1 MRRFLCLWLPRW
13 PTDRWQRQQAEPV
26 AGPLV
31 LTASGQGGI
40 RLTAVDRAAARM
52 GLSAGM
58 KLADARALVPGLTVA
73 DAEPMADA
81 KALAALAGWC
91 TRYSPWCAADGE
103 DGIRLDITGCAHLFG
118 GELAMLRDMTR
129 RLHSFGIG
137 GRGGIADT
145 PAAAW
150 GWARYRPKRRSMIL
164 AVGETEPL
172 LPLPTAALRLDPVD
186 IDTLR
191 VLGLNHIDAVAALP
205 RGPLSQRLGEAVLE
219 RLDRMFGREAE
230 PISPRPITEPWISRM
245 IFPEGIGR
253 REDIDAAAGRLVEH
267 LCAQMALRGQGARRL
282 ILRFFRVDGTVQHI
296 AIGTS
301 GPSHT
306 PRHIIRLLA
315 ERLDTVEPGFGI
327 EAMMLE
333 ATRAEPLSPM
343 QSTFS
348 AAGEID
354 ATGLF
359 ALIDRLQNR
368 LGPNRVVQLAP
379 VESHVPERA
388 EVQGTATVTAVSR
401 KQKSAASL
409 EGEVGA
415 KRRVGGN
422 VAAFSRP
429 VDMLNRTPHPST
441 LRIADLPLKGGGAFK
456 TRMQH
461 LRPVPSILKS
471 ARPLALLPFP
481 EPIEAIAPV
490 PDDPPLSFQW
500 RKIRHRVAFAD
511 GPERIGPEWW
521 RADAPPKPRDYYRVE
536 DADGRRFWLYREGL
550 YGGAEAPR
558 WFLHGF
564 FP

>member
-1 MRRFLCLWLPRW
+1 
-13 PTDRWQRQQAEPV
+13 
-26 AGPLV
+26 
-31 LTASGQGGI
+31 
-40 RLTAVDRAAARM
+40 
-52 GLSAGM
+52 M
-58 KLADARALVPGLTVA
+58 KLADARALVPGLIVA
-73 DAEPMADA
+73 DAEPLADA

-91 TRYSPWCAADGE
+91 TRYSPWCATDGQ
-103 DGIRLDITGCAHLFG
+103 DGVRLDITGCAHLFG
-118 GELAMLRDMTR
+118 DELDMLRDMAR
-129 RLHSFGIG
+129 RLYSFGIG
-137 GRGGIADT
+137 VRGGIADS

-150 GWARYRPKRRSMIL
+150 GWARYRPKSRPPIL

-172 LPLPTAALRLDPVD
+172 LTLPTAALRLDPAD
-186 IDTLR
+186 IDILR

-205 RGPLSQRLGEAVLE
+205 RGPLNQRLGDAVLQ

-230 PISPRPITEPWISRM
+230 PISPRPVTEPWISRM

-253 REDIDAAAGRLVEH
+253 REDIDTAAARLVEH
-267 LCAQMALRGQGARRL
+267 LCAQMALKGQGARRL

-301 GPSHT
+301 SPSHT
-306 PRHIIRLLA
+306 PRHVIRLFA

-333 ATRAEPLSPM
+333 ATRAEPLSPT

-348 AAGEID
+348 VTGEID
-354 ATGLF
+354 AAGLS

-368 LGPNRVVQLAP
+368 LGPGRVVQLVP
-379 VESHVPERA
+379 VESHLPERA
-388 EVQGTATVTAVSR
+388 EVQAGAGAGLPSPSHRYATGPSLSR
-401 KQKSAASL
+401 FTGEGLYEHRRLKSPSPP
-409 EGEVGA
+409 GRG
-415 KRRVGGN
+415 RDPRSGRV
-422 VAAFSRP
+422 
-429 VDMLNRTPHPST
+429 M
-441 LRIADLPLKGGGAFK
+441 
-456 TRMQH
+456 
-461 LRPVPSILKS
+461 VPSILKS
-471 ARPLALLPFP
+471 ARPLALLPIP

-536 DADGRRFWLYREGL
+536 DAAGRRFWLYREGL

-564 FP
+564 FA